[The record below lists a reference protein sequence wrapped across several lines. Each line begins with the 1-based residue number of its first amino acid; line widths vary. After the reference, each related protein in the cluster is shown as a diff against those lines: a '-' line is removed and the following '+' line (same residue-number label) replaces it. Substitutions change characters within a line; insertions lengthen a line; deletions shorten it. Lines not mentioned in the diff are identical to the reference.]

1 MTREELEAKVK
12 EMCPEMLTHENFMHA
27 AECAFCKN
35 ILNDSGK
42 TLSDDEL
49 ESYHK
54 LSEKLNTATVAQ
66 VIEHLKKN
74 FKMDDKLCYMDCIE
88 GFKNDCTYVTKDQL
102 GQSFF
107 YYVKDLK
114 DRNMKRCHSTKEQE
128 DGIYPYVS
136 DNDVI
141 VY

>member
-35 ILNDSGK
+35 IPNYNRK
-42 TLSDDEL
+42 TMSADEI
-49 ESYHK
+49 EAYHK
-54 LSEKLNTATVAQ
+54 LIEKLNTATVAQ
-66 VIEHLKKN
+66 VIEHLKNN
-74 FKMDDKLCYMDCIE
+74 FKLDDKLCYMDCIE

-102 GQSFF
+102 GKSFF

-128 DGIYPYVS
+128 DDIYPYVG

>member
-1 MTREELEAKVK
+1 
-12 EMCPEMLTHENFMHA
+12 MLTHDNFMNVV
-27 AECAFCKN
+27 ECSFCKN
-35 ILNDSGK
+35 ISNDSRK
-42 TLSDDEL
+42 SLSDDEL

>member
-35 ILNDSGK
+35 IPNDNGK

-54 LSEKLNTATVAQ
+54 LIEKLNTATVAQ

-128 DGIYPYVS
+128 DGIYPYVG